1 MSDANNMA
9 TAFEAEAGTAPVVNV
24 SGVDAPT
31 VDTGTET
38 PTKTTKFYTEDDLA
52 KVPYQ

>member
-1 MSDANNMA
+1 MSDANEMA

-31 VDTGTET
+31 VEIGIET
-38 PTKTTKFYTEDDLA
+38 VRKNVEH
-52 KVPYQ
+52 